1 MMHCM
6 TVGDGRKWVKRP
18 EGLGKLCQSSRE
30 ISTGQTTMTGVLPST
45 QIPKA
50 LLRHHTRPKMRKIV
64 HEKDI
69 EILSL

>member
-1 MMHCM
+1 M

-50 LLRHHTRPKMRKIV
+50 LLRYTH
-64 HEKDI
+64 
-69 EILSL
+69 